1 MESCPPRRCP
11 RWSEEETLVDA
22 PQPAER
28 LVHDRL
34 RRALDRE
41 YRLYP
46 NVRWVSHSRAG
57 GPARDGETDLVI
69 AHPDQGLLVV
79 ETKGGSIRRDGE
91 GRWFSGNRLLDPSP
105 FRQAEESKRHL
116 VNKLMDLPDWP
127 SGKPRAGHA
136 VAFPAVDLESLG
148 PGARLL
154 GTDAPAE
161 LVLDGEALATDASA
175 RGWVEDAYEFWVGD
189 GTGTGR
195 PLGHG
200 GMLLVQRLLAPVVE
214 LRSLLRRELDEA
226 EESVVTL
233 TRGQVRALAT
243 IRGVRRAAV
252 VGPAG
257 SGKTL
262 VAAEMAQRF
271 VVEGY
276 QTLLVCFNQPLARML
291 AEHAA
296 GAVVSGRLT
305 VSTFH
310 ELCLRLGRE
319 AGVIGE
325 EPVQKDRAWFD
336 RTLPAAL
343 DAAIP
348 TVGGRYQAVI
358 VDEGQDFERS
368 WLESLDLLLSAP
380 GEDVL
385 FVFHD
390 PCQALYRPDPL
401 DSEEVRKSLRLRHLP
416 MLDNCRNSA
425 TVHDLAARF
434 YTGEGPIS
442 ALREDGRRPEII
454 VAEEGAATLEALR
467 RLLHR
472 LVREEQVAPWRI
484 AVLSGGSHS
493 ESAVWRQR
501 VFGSQVLWNGNY
513 DAEGR
518 SLGLSAD
525 EAVEEPTD
533 TILFDT
539 IRRFKGLERE
549 IVVLVELRADDPRLE
564 QVLYVGI
571 SRARHHLVV
580 IAPAAVAERLR

>member
-1 MESCPPRRCP
+1 MESGSIRTRNDWP
-11 RWSEEETLVDA
+11 EEETLVDA

-34 RRALDRE
+34 RRALDPE

-46 NVRWVSHSRAG
+46 NVRWISHSRAG

-69 AHPDQGLLVV
+69 AHPDQGLLIV
-79 ETKGGSIRRDGE
+79 ETKGGRIRRDGE
-91 GRWFSGNRLLDPSP
+91 GRWFSGHHLLDPSP

-116 VNKLMDLPDWP
+116 ENKLMDLPDWP
-127 SGKPRAGHA
+127 SGRPRAGHA
-136 VAFPAVDLESLG
+136 VAFPDIDLESMG
-148 PGARLL
+148 PGVRDM
-154 GTDAPAE
+154 GTDAPVQ
-161 LVLDGEALATDASA
+161 LMLDGTALATDETALA
-175 RGWVEDAYEFWVGD
+175 WVEGAFDFWVGD
-189 GTGTGR
+189 GSGKGR

-271 VVEGY
+271 VAEGY

-310 ELCLRLGRE
+310 ELCRRLGHE

-325 EPVQKDRAWFD
+325 EPAQKDQIWFD

-348 TVGGRYQAVI
+348 AVGGRYQAVI
-358 VDEGQDFERS
+358 VDEGQDFDRS

-385 FVFHD
+385 FIFHD
-390 PCQALYRPDPL
+390 PSQALYRDDPVA
-401 DSEEVRKSLRLRHLP
+401 SEAVRSSLGVVHLP

-442 ALREDGRRPEII
+442 ALREDGRRPEVI
-454 VAEEGAATLEALR
+454 VADEGPVTIAALR

-484 AVLSGGSHS
+484 AVLSGRSHS
-493 ESAVWRQR
+493 ESEVWRQGR
-501 VFGSQVLWNGNY
+501 FGDQVLWNGNY

-525 EAVEEPTD
+525 QVVEQPTD

-549 IVVLVELRADDPRLE
+549 IVVLVELRAEDPRLE
-564 QVLYVGI
+564 RLLYVGI

-580 IAPAAVAERLR
+580 IAPPAVAERLR

>member
-1 MESCPPRRCP
+1 M
-11 RWSEEETLVDA
+11 
-22 PQPAER
+22 
-28 LVHDRL
+28 
-34 RRALDRE
+34 
-41 YRLYP
+41 
-46 NVRWVSHSRAG
+46 
-57 GPARDGETDLVI
+57 I
-69 AHPDQGLLVV
+69 AHPDQGLLIV
-79 ETKGGSIRRDGE
+79 ETKGGLIRRDGQ
-91 GRWFSGNRLLDPSP
+91 GRWFSGHHLLDPPP

-136 VAFPAVDLESLG
+136 VAFPSVELASMG
-148 PGARLL
+148 PGVRDL
-154 GTDAPAE
+154 GTDAPVE
-161 LVLDGEALATDASA
+161 LMLDGAALASDKTA
-175 RGWVEDAYEFWVGD
+175 RAWVEGAFRFWVGD

-195 PLGHG
+195 PLGQG
-200 GMLLVQRLLAPVVE
+200 GLRLLHRLLAPVVE
-214 LRSLLRRELDEA
+214 LRPLLRRELDEA
-226 EESVVTL
+226 EKWIITM
-233 TRGQVRALAT
+233 TPGQVRALAT

-271 VVEGY
+271 VAEGY

-291 AEHAA
+291 TEHAA

-310 ELCLRLGRE
+310 ELCRRLGHE

-325 EPVQKDRAWFD
+325 EPAQKDQIWFD

-348 TVGGRYQAVI
+348 AVGGRYQAVI
-358 VDEGQDFERS
+358 VDEGQDFDRS

-385 FVFHD
+385 FIFHD
-390 PCQALYRPDPL
+390 PSQALYREDPL
-401 DSEEVRKSLRLRHLP
+401 ASEAVRSSLGLVHLS

-442 ALREDGRRPEII
+442 ALREDGRRPEVI
-454 VAEEGAATLEALR
+454 AADEGLATIAALR

-484 AVLSGGSHS
+484 AVLSGRSHS
-493 ESAVWRQR
+493 DSEVWHQGR
-501 VFGSQVLWNGNY
+501 FGDQVLWNGNY
-513 DAEGR
+513 DREGH

-525 EAVEEPTD
+525 QVVEQPTD

-539 IRRFKGLERE
+539 IRRFKGLESE
-549 IVVLVELRADDPRLE
+549 VVVLVELRSEDPRLE
-564 QVLYVGI
+564 RLLYVGI

-580 IAPAAVAERLR
+580 IAPAAVAGRLR